1 MEAENMLIRV
11 NNFDFVGSKGGSNLA
26 NRKTNCFIVRL

>member
-11 NNFDFVGSKGGSNLA
+11 NNFDFVGSNLGS
-26 NRKTNCFIVRL
+26 TFETVRRTIFF